1 MRTSKRDSILQAA
14 LHVVETDGVT
24 AVTYESVAA
33 ASGLTKGGLLYHF
46 PSKDALVLAL
56 HEHLAERWD
65 HEMINVLGKDP
76 DEATQDERV
85 AAYARVSAR
94 SATGPELL
102 FILEASTDSEL
113 NKPWRR
119 VISRWIPDPAE
130 IDPTDP
136 RALQKMVAYLA
147 ADGLWL
153 SESVGAAPP
162 SARTARRA
170 GRAPRPLRCGR
181 SRNLEQRGEPMSA
194 SISQI

>member
-102 FILEASTDSEL
+102 FMLEASTDSEL

-153 SESVGAAPP
+153 SESVGAAPLP
-162 SARTARRA
+162 PELRA
-170 GRAPRPLRCGR
+170 ALVEHLAHSVADAAGTSSNAANR
-181 SRNLEQRGEPMSA
+181 
-194 SISQI
+194 

>member
-1 MRTSKRDSILQAA
+1 
-14 LHVVETDGVT
+14 
-24 AVTYESVAA
+24 
-33 ASGLTKGGLLYHF
+33 
-46 PSKDALVLAL
+46 

-94 SATGPELL
+94 SATGSELL
-102 FILEASTDSEL
+102 LLLEASTDSEL

-136 RALQKMVAYLA
+136 RALQKMVAYL
-147 ADGLWL
+147 
-153 SESVGAAPP
+153 
-162 SARTARRA
+162 
-170 GRAPRPLRCGR
+170 
-181 SRNLEQRGEPMSA
+181 
-194 SISQI
+194 

>member
-1 MRTSKRDSILQAA
+1 MRPSKRDTILQAA
-14 LHVVETDGVT
+14 LSVVETDGVT

-46 PSKDALVLAL
+46 PSRDAMILAL
-56 HEHLAERWD
+56 HEYQAQHWD
-65 HEMINVLGKDP
+65 DEMIDALGKDL
-76 DEATQDERV
+76 DEASQDERL

-102 FILEASTDSEL
+102 LLMLEASTDSEL
-113 NKPWRR
+113 SKPWKR
-119 VISRWIPDPAE
+119 VITRWIPNPAN

-153 SESVGAAPP
+153 SESVGAVPLPHELRAALAEHL
-162 SARTARRA
+162 ARSVAEATAIQCNEA
-170 GRAPRPLRCGR
+170 
-181 SRNLEQRGEPMSA
+181 NQ
-194 SISQI
+194 